1 MRKVIVAPGSELDR
15 ALAEAN
21 GEPVVLERNGA
32 RYRLVPEKEDI
43 FANYDPE
50 EARRV
55 LDEMAGSWSDV
66 DAEKLIADIYR
77 WREEGSRP
85 IDRPRWPT
93 SSTPTT

>member
-32 RYRLVPEKEDI
+32 RYRVVPEKEGI
-43 FANYDPE
+43 FANYDPA

-55 LDEMAGSWSDV
+55 LDELAGSISEE
-66 DAEKLIADIYR
+66 DAADLIANIYR

-93 SSTPTT
+93 S